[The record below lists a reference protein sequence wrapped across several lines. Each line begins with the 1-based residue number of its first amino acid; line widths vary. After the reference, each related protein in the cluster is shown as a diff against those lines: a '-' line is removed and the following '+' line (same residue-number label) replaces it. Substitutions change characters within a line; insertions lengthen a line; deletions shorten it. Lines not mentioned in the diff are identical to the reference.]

1 MVETS
6 MAFRHILVPIFGYE
20 ADRTALEAA
29 LILAKKSGAHI
40 QALHIKVDPMESVPL
55 MVDVGVAATELI
67 EAVERHAE
75 TRGKSAG
82 ATFENWRAERSV
94 TVDPNPSLRTGVTTS
109 YRTEEGAE
117 DELIIKFGR
126 LTDLVIMG
134 RPTGE
139 EAGDQVLSRMEDALF
154 GAGQPV
160 LLVPGGLGQAA
171 LEKLITGPVLISWN
185 GSIEATRAVSLS
197 IDLLRGIP
205 HVRVLSIQEGKKDRH
220 PAADLVHYLAWEG
233 VSASVIDAGATTGAA
248 AEQILA
254 TARSLQAGFVL
265 MGGYSHGR
273 LRQLVLGGVTSHMM
287 DHADLPVLMAH

>member
-1 MVETS
+1 
-6 MAFRHILVPIFGYE
+6 MAFRHILVPVFGYE
-20 ADRTALEAA
+20 ADRTALDAA
-29 LILAKKSGAHI
+29 LVLAKKSGAHI
-40 QALHIKVDPMESVPL
+40 AALHIKVDPMESVPL

-75 TRGKSAG
+75 TRGKAAA
-82 ATFENWRAERSV
+82 ATFESWRAERGI
-94 TVDPNPSLRTGVTTS
+94 TVDKAPSLRTGITTA
-109 YRTEEGAE
+109 YHTEEGAE

-126 LTDLVIMG
+126 LTDLVVIG

-160 LLVPGGLGQAA
+160 LLVPGGLGQSV
-171 LEKLITGPVLISWN
+171 LEKLVTGPALISWN
-185 GSIEATRAVSLS
+185 GSIEATRAISASL
-197 IDLLRGIP
+197 DLLRGMS
-205 HVRVLSIQEGKKDRH
+205 HVRVLSVKEGKKDRH

-233 VSASVIDAGATTGAA
+233 VAASVTEASQTTGNAG
-248 AEQILA
+248 EQILA
-254 TARSLQAGFVL
+254 TAKTMQAAFVL

-273 LRQLVLGGVTSHMM
+273 LRQLMLGGVTSHMM

>member
-1 MVETS
+1 MN
-6 MAFRHILVPIFGYE
+6 MAFRHILVPVFGYD
-20 ADRTALEAA
+20 ADRAA
-29 LILAKKSGAHI
+29 LDAALVLAKKSGAHI

-75 TRGKSAG
+75 ARGKAAA
-82 ATFENWRAERSV
+82 ATFESWRGERSV
-94 TVDPNPSLRTGVTTS
+94 TVDPNPSLRTGVTTA
-109 YRTEEGAE
+109 YQTAEGAE
-117 DELIIKFGR
+117 DELIIKAGR
-126 LTDLVIMG
+126 LTDLVVIG
-134 RPTGE
+134 RPSGE

-160 LLVPGGLGQAA
+160 MLVPGGLAQET
-171 LEKLITGPVLISWN
+171 LEKLVGGPALISWN
-185 GSIEATRAVSLS
+185 GSIEATRAVSS
-197 IDLLRGIP
+197 AIDLLRGMS
-205 HVRVLSIQEGKKDRH
+205 HVRVLSIQEGRKDRH

-233 VSASVIDAGATTGAA
+233 VAASVTEPSSATGSA

-254 TARSLQAGFVL
+254 TAKAMQAAFVL

>member
-1 MVETS
+1 MS
-6 MAFRHILVPIFGYE
+6 MAFRHILVPVFGYD
-20 ADRTALEAA
+20 ADRAA
-29 LILAKKSGAHI
+29 LDAALVLAKKSGAHI

-75 TRGKSAG
+75 TRSKAAT
-82 ATFENWRAERSV
+82 ATFEAWRAERNV
-94 TVDPNPSLRTGVTTS
+94 TVDANPSLRTGITTA
-109 YRTEEGAE
+109 YQAEEGAE
-117 DELIIKFGR
+117 DELIIQRGR
-126 LTDLVIMG
+126 LTDLVVIG
-134 RPTGE
+134 RPSAE

-160 LLVPGGLGQAA
+160 LLVPAGLAQPV
-171 LEKLITGPVLISWN
+171 LEKLVTGPAVISWN
-185 GSIEATRAVSLS
+185 GSIEATRAISS
-197 IDLLRGIP
+197 AIDLLRGIP
-205 HVRVLSIQEGKKDRH
+205 HVRVISIQEGRKDRH

-233 VSASVIDAGATTGAA
+233 VSASVTDPSATTGHAG
-248 AEQILA
+248 EQILA

-273 LRQLVLGGVTSHMM
+273 LRQLVLGGVTSYMM

>member
-1 MVETS
+1 
-6 MAFRHILVPIFGYE
+6 MAFRHILVPLFGYE
-20 ADRTALEAA
+20 ADKTALDAA
-29 LILAKKSGAHI
+29 LVLAKKSGAHI
-40 QALHIKVDPMESVPL
+40 AALHIKVDPMESVPL

-75 TRGKSAG
+75 ARGKAAA
-82 ATFENWRAERSV
+82 ATFEAWRAERGV
-94 TVDPNPSLRTGVTTS
+94 QIDPNPSLRTGVTAA
-109 YRTEEGAE
+109 YHVEEGAE

-126 LTDLVIMG
+126 LTDLVIIG

-160 LLVPGGLGQAA
+160 LLVPGGVGQAA
-171 LEKLITGPVLISWN
+171 LDRLTAGPVLISWN
-185 GSIEATRAVSLS
+185 GSIEATRAISQAL
-197 IDLLRGIP
+197 DLLRGMP
-205 HVRVLSIQEGKKDRH
+205 HVRVLSVKEGKKDRH

-233 VSASVIDAGATTGAA
+233 VAASVIEPSQTTGSA

-254 TARSLQAGFVL
+254 TAHNLQAGFIL

-273 LRQLVLGGVTSHMM
+273 LRQLMLGGVTSHMM
-287 DHADLPVLMAH
+287 DHADLPVMMAH

>member
-1 MVETS
+1 
-6 MAFRHILVPIFGYE
+6 MAFRHILVPVFGYD
-20 ADRTALEAA
+20 ADRTALDAA
-29 LILAKKSGAHI
+29 LVLAKKSGAHI

-75 TRGKSAG
+75 ARGKAAG
-82 ATFENWRAERSV
+82 ATFEAWRSERDV
-94 TVDPNPSLRTGVTTS
+94 ALDPHPSLRTGVTTS
-109 YRTEEGAE
+109 YQTEEGAE

-126 LTDLVIMG
+126 LTDLVVIG

-160 LLVPGGLGQAA
+160 LLVPGGLAQPA
-171 LEKLITGPVLISWN
+171 LDKLVGGPALISWN
-185 GSIEATRAVSLS
+185 GSIEATRAVSS
-197 IDLLRGIP
+197 AIDLLRGIG

-233 VSASVIDAGATTGAA
+233 VAASVTDASSTTGHA

-254 TARSLQAGFVL
+254 TAKSLQAGFVL

>member
-1 MVETS
+1 MG
-6 MAFRHILVPIFGYE
+6 FKHILVPLFGYD
-20 ADRTALEAA
+20 ADRTALDAA
-29 LILAKKSGAHI
+29 LTLAKKSGAHI
-40 QALHIKVDPMESVPL
+40 AALHIKVDPMESVPL

-75 TRGKSAG
+75 ARAKAAT
-82 ATFENWRAERSV
+82 ATFDSWRAERDV
-94 TVDPNPSLRTGVTTS
+94 KIDDQPSLRTAVTTA
-109 YRTEEGAE
+109 YHTEEGAE

-126 LTDLVIMG
+126 LTDLVVIG

-160 LLVPGGLGQAA
+160 LLVPNGIGQAA
-171 LEKLITGPVLISWN
+171 LDKLVTGPALVSWN
-185 GSIEATRAVSLS
+185 GSIEATRAISQAL
-197 IDLLRGIP
+197 DLLRGMS
-205 HVRVLSIQEGKKDRH
+205 HVRVLSVKEGKKDRH
-220 PAADLVHYLAWEG
+220 PAVDLVRYLAWEG
-233 VSASVIDAGATTGAA
+233 VAASVTDPSATTGSA

-254 TARSLQAGFVL
+254 TAKSLGAGFVL

-273 LRQLVLGGVTSHMM
+273 LRQLMLGGVTSHMM

>member
-1 MVETS
+1 
-6 MAFRHILVPIFGYE
+6 MAFRHILVPVFGYD
-20 ADRTALEAA
+20 ADRAA
-29 LILAKKSGAHI
+29 LDAALVLAKKSGAHI

-75 TRGKSAG
+75 ARGKAAT
-82 ATFENWRAERSV
+82 ATFESWRSERNV
-94 TVDPNPSLRTGVTTS
+94 TVDPNPSLRTGVTTA
-109 YRTEEGAE
+109 YQTEEGAE
-117 DELIIKFGR
+117 DELIIKAGR
-126 LTDLVIMG
+126 LTDLVVIG
-134 RPTGE
+134 RPSGE

-160 LLVPGGLGQAA
+160 LLVPGGLAQPT
-171 LEKLITGPVLISWN
+171 LEKLVGGPALISWN
-185 GSIEATRAVSLS
+185 GSIEATRAVSS
-197 IDLLRGIP
+197 AIDLLRGIS
-205 HVRVLSIQEGKKDRH
+205 HVRVLSIQEGRKDRH

-233 VSASVIDAGATTGAA
+233 VSASVTESSSATGSA

-254 TARSLQAGFVL
+254 TAKSMQAGFVL

>member
-1 MVETS
+1 
-6 MAFRHILVPIFGYE
+6 MAFRHILVPVFGYD
-20 ADRTALEAA
+20 ADRVALDAA
-29 LILAKKSGAHI
+29 LVLAKKSGAHI

-75 TRGKSAG
+75 TRAKAAA
-82 ATFENWRAERSV
+82 ATFEAWRAERNV
-94 TVDPNPSLRTGVTTS
+94 TVDANPSLRTGVTTS
-109 YRTEEGAE
+109 YKTEEGAE
-117 DELIIKFGR
+117 DELVIKFGR
-126 LTDLVIMG
+126 LTDLVVIG
-134 RPTGE
+134 RPAGE

-160 LLVPGGLGQAA
+160 LLVPGGLAQPA
-171 LEKLITGPVLISWN
+171 LEKLVSGPVVISWN
-185 GSIEATRAVSLS
+185 GSIEATRAVSS
-197 IDLLRGIP
+197 AIDLLRDMA

-233 VSASVIDAGATTGAA
+233 VAASVTDASAATGSAG
-248 AEQILA
+248 EQILA
-254 TARSLQAGFVL
+254 TAKALQAGFVL

>member
-1 MVETS
+1 
-6 MAFRHILVPIFGYE
+6 MAFRHILVPVFGYD
-20 ADRTALEAA
+20 ADRVALDAA
-29 LILAKKSGAHI
+29 LVLAKKSGAHI
-40 QALHIKVDPMESVPL
+40 LALHIKVDPMESVPL

-75 TRGKSAG
+75 TRGKAAG
-82 ATFENWRAERSV
+82 ATFEAWRSERGIA
-94 TVDPNPSLRTGVTTS
+94 VDPNPSLRTGITAS
-109 YRTEEGAE
+109 YQTEEGAE
-117 DELIIKFGR
+117 DELIIRFGR
-126 LTDLVIMG
+126 LTDLVVIG
-134 RPTGE
+134 RPIGE

-171 LEKLITGPVLISWN
+171 LEKLAAGPALISWN
-185 GSIEATRAVSLS
+185 GSIEATRAVSS
-197 IDLLRGIP
+197 AIDLLRDIAQ
-205 HVRVLSIQEGKKDRH
+205 VRVLSIQEGKKDRH

-233 VSASVIDAGATTGAA
+233 VAATVIDASPAAGHA

-254 TARSLQAGFVL
+254 TTRSVQAGFVL

>member
-1 MVETS
+1 
-6 MAFRHILVPIFGYE
+6 MAFRHILVPVFGYD
-20 ADRTALEAA
+20 ADRAA
-29 LILAKKSGAHI
+29 LDAALVLAKKSGAHV
-40 QALHIKVDPMESVPL
+40 QVLHIKVDPMESVPL

-75 TRGKSAG
+75 ARGKAAS
-82 ATFENWRAERSV
+82 ATFEAWRGERNI
-94 TVDPNPSLRTGVTTS
+94 TLDPQPSLRTGITTA
-109 YRTEEGAE
+109 YQAVEGAE

-126 LTDLVIMG
+126 LTDLVVIG

-139 EAGDQVLSRMEDALF
+139 EAGDQVLSRVEDALF

-160 LLVPGGLGQAA
+160 LLVPAGLDQAA
-171 LEKLITGPVLISWN
+171 LEKLVTGPALISWN
-185 GSIEATRAVSLS
+185 GSIEATRAVSS
-197 IDLLRGIP
+197 AIDLLRGIG

-233 VSASVIDAGATTGAA
+233 VAASVTEASSTTGAA
-248 AEQILA
+248 ADQILA
-254 TARSLQAGFVL
+254 TAKSMQAGFVL

>member
-1 MVETS
+1 MS
-6 MAFRHILVPIFGYE
+6 MAFRHILVPVFGYD
-20 ADRTALEAA
+20 ADRAA
-29 LILAKKSGAHI
+29 LDAALVLAKKGGAHI

-75 TRGKSAG
+75 ARGKAAS
-82 ATFENWRAERSV
+82 ATFEAWRTDRNI
-94 TVDPNPSLRTGVTTS
+94 TVDANPSLRTGITTS
-109 YRTEEGAE
+109 YRVEEGAE

-126 LTDLVIMG
+126 LTDLVAIG
-134 RPTGE
+134 RPSGE

-160 LLVPGGLGQAA
+160 LLVPSGLGQPV
-171 LEKLITGPVLISWN
+171 LDKLATGPALISWN

-197 IDLLRGIP
+197 IDMLRGMN

-233 VSASVIDAGATTGAA
+233 VAASVTDSSSTTGSP

-254 TARSLQAGFVL
+254 TAKSMQAGFVL